1 MANKIIMFFLMPKRT
16 LYKKKLKNTTKWIVA
31 TSYLFKEIMD
41 NITRKQHFVP
51 QFYLRQFI
59 DTDNF
64 LHCYRKTNGKRF
76 PAHTDDICFRE
87 YGYEVNASFGNSK
100 FLLPNEIEKMFRSL
114 ENEYNQVLKSILQKC
129 ILNPN
134 GHSLIC
140 TPHEKEVLA
149 SMVSNFLVRNF
160 LAVEEHIDNEITQ
173 DLLLNNEEVRDI
185 DHLLREMRLGDAKP
199 LLELA
204 QKKSFLDPSQDGTAK
219 FISNALLGM
228 NVSFFVADSINFIT
242 SDCPVGYDCN
252 SEELFMA
259 RMPLSTRVMV
269 VYTQSKTSRFFRNK
283 ACLIKP
289 CFVEKFN
296 RDYLNWD
303 VPQMLIAHSQKDI
316 TTLIGDTDC
325 TFYQRR

>member
-1 MANKIIMFFLMPKRT
+1 MICYM
-16 LYKKKLKNTTKWIVA
+16 
-31 TSYLFKEIMD
+31 E

-51 QFYLRQFI
+51 QFYLRQFV
-59 DTDNF
+59 DQDGF
-64 LHCYRKTNGKRF
+64 LHCYKKENGKQF
-76 PAHTDDICFRE
+76 HAHTDDVCFEE
-87 YGYEVNASFGNSK
+87 YGYEVKASFGNTK
-100 FLLPNEIEKMFRSL
+100 FLLPNEIEKMFGVL
-114 ENEYNQVLKSILQKC
+114 ENEYNRVLKSIVQKC

-140 TPHEKEVLA
+140 TPHEREVLA

-160 LAVEEHIDNEITQ
+160 LAAEKHLDDEITQ

-185 DHLLREMRLGDAKP
+185 DNMLRELRLGDAKP

-204 QKKSFLDPSQDGTAK
+204 QKKLFFDPTQGGTAK
-219 FISNALLGM
+219 FISDTLLGM
-228 NVSFFVADSINFIT
+228 NVSFFVTDSIDFIT

-252 SEELFMA
+252 SEELFMV
-259 RMPLSTRVMV
+259 RMPLSARVMV

-283 ACLIKP
+283 ACLIKQ

-303 VPQMLIAHSQKDI
+303 VPQMLIANSQQDI
-316 TTLIGDTDC
+316 SFLL
-325 TFYQRR
+325 R